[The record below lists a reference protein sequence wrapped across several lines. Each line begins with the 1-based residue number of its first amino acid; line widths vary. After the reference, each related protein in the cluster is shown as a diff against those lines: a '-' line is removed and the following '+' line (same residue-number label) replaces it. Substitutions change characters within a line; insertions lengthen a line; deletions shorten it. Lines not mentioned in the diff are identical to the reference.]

1 LQRSVADRV
10 AIAALAGGLTA
21 LFGFTTRYLR
31 HSCRWHL
38 GGPLHEALAAG
49 EPLIVASWHQDVFPF
64 FHYLANHARL
74 EARRPFVMLSSRSFD
89 GEVTARIMRPW
100 GFRFVRGSFAQ
111 SGGGTALL
119 GLMRVLEAGQR
130 VAIVADG
137 PRPPAGI
144 LRPGPVYLARET
156 GVPLY
161 VARAWARPQVLIPR
175 TWFRLA
181 LPLPGARLACLSEG
195 PIDVSGSLEAAR
207 ARAEAAL
214 HGLCEEADAMLYLRP
229 RARGGVRLA
238 ARPRP
243 AGVRGGHPTY
253 EVRPL

>member
-1 LQRSVADRV
+1 LNRGVADRLL
-10 AIAALAGGLTA
+10 IATIAGVVTG
-21 LFGFTTRYLR
+21 LFGLTTRYLR

-38 GGPLHEALAAG
+38 GGPLHDALAAKG
-49 EPLIVASWHQDVFPF
+49 PLIVASWHQDVFPF

-74 EARRPFVMLSSRSFD
+74 EARRPFVMLASRSFD

-111 SGGGTALL
+111 SGGGAALL
-119 GLMRVLEAGQR
+119 GLRRALEAGGR

-144 LRPGPVYLARET
+144 MRPGAVYLARET

-161 VARAWARPQVLIPR
+161 VARAWARPQVLVPR

-195 PIDVSGSLEAAR
+195 PIDVSGSFEAAR
-207 ARAEAAL
+207 VRAEAAL
-214 HGLCEEADAMLYLRP
+214 QCLCEEADAMLYLRP

-243 AGVRGGHPTY
+243 PPDT
-253 EVRPL
+253 P